1 MDDASIGQ
9 TARQHRFFKGC
20 TRPAMLAGVPL
31 MPFLLVT
38 GVTLLLGMWAFY
50 LVSPYATLSLALAYV
65 PTLIG
70 MRQATKKD
78 DQRLKQIL
86 LRARL
91 RYRHGNKAMW
101 GAISFSP
108 LRYKKR
114 PL

>member
-1 MDDASIGQ
+1 MDDASIGGPEK
-9 TARQHRFFKGC
+9 QHRFFKGC

-38 GVTLLLGMWAFY
+38 GVTLLLGMWAGY

-91 RYRHGNKAMW
+91 RFRHGNKAMW